1 MCAASAEL
9 RTARQVIGRVNAMR
23 TSLRKELRSKEV
35 HEFARLVEELGYA
48 DFRSVERE
56 KADFARLVGEAL
68 GFYRRLLKTHGA
80 DAAALNNTGV
90 LISNNGQPSKAR
102 PYFVAALE
110 LAPRD
115 ATIHENLRV
124 ADILTRRPR
133 RRWHAVP
140 GGLRRG
146 KRTFQSYFDPHA
158 M

>member
-1 MCAASAEL
+1 M
-9 RTARQVIGRVNAMR
+9 GRDR
-23 TSLRKELRSKEV
+23 TSLRKQLRSEQV
-35 HEFARLVEELGYA
+35 HEFARIVEELGYA
-48 DFRSVERE
+48 DYRSVERE
-56 KADFARLVGEAL
+56 KADFAGLVGEAL
-68 GFYRRLLKTHGA
+68 RFYRRLLKTHGA
-80 DAAALNNTGV
+80 DAAALNNAGV
-90 LISNNGQPSKAR
+90 LISNNGQPSRAR
-102 PYFVAALE
+102 PYFVAALK

-133 RRWHAVP
+133 RRWHVAP

>member
-1 MCAASAEL
+1 MLAAMAQL
-9 RTARQVIGRVNAMR
+9 KTARQLVGRLVATR
-23 TSLRKELRSKEV
+23 TSLRKQLRGVEV
-35 HEFARLVEELGYA
+35 HEFARLVEDLGYV
-48 DFRSVERE
+48 DYRSVERE
-56 KADFARLVGEAL
+56 KVDFAHLVGEAIR
-68 GFYRRLLKTHGA
+68 FYRRLLKTHGA

-102 PYFVAALE
+102 PYFVEALK

-133 RRWHAVP
+133 SRWHVVP

>member
-1 MCAASAEL
+1 M
-9 RTARQVIGRVNAMR
+9 RTARQLVGRLKAMR
-23 TSLRKELRSKEV
+23 TSLRKHLRSKEV
-35 HEFARLVEELGYA
+35 HEFARLVEDLGYV
-48 DFRSVERE
+48 DYRSLERE
-56 KADFARLVGEAL
+56 KVDFASLVAEAL
-68 GFYRRLLKTHGA
+68 RFYRRLLKTHGA